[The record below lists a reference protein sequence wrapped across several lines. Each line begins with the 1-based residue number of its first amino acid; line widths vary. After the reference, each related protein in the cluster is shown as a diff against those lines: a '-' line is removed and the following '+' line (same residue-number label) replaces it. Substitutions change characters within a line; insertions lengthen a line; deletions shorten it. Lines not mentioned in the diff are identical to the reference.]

1 MKYVLID
8 FQAVDYSYMLQK
20 VVKIIHSFYHIMPS
34 SIKKRKICGQYIFIL
49 QCKNID
55 IKLQ

>member
-20 VVKIIHSFYHIMPS
+20 VVKIIHSFYHSMPS
-34 SIKKRKICGQYIFIL
+34 SIKKRKICGQ
-49 QCKNID
+49 
-55 IKLQ
+55 

>member
-8 FQAVDYSYMLQK
+8 FLAVEYSYMLQK
-20 VVKIIHSFYHIMPS
+20 VVKIIHSFYYITPS
-34 SIKKRKICGQYIFIL
+34 SIKKRKIWGQYIFIL